1 MNLQSNGMG
10 NFWGKHD
17 KCKKIIPGEI
27 GYRQKLSQKEANVIA
42 DKPASTE
49 GIIKSFFT
57 V

>member
-1 MNLQSNGMG
+1 MG